1 MRAIHSCHWLK
12 FVIVCLSGI
21 NRESSAGVNTQIK
34 FPENSPGGATLI
46 LSIFGPIE
54 KMEVYAHRFGP
65 EYSWAET
72 TSSSGADCE
81 VLSGRVLVPSAAV
94 RRYNS
99 RWSDQTA
106 RGPGERA
113 LRILR
118 FRRPARMPMLPAM
131 VLRQE

>member
-1 MRAIHSCHWLK
+1 
-12 FVIVCLSGI
+12 
-21 NRESSAGVNTQIK
+21 
-34 FPENSPGGATLI
+34 LI
-46 LSIFGPIE
+46 LSIFGRME
-54 KMEVYAHRFGP
+54 KMEVYARRFRP
-65 EYSWAET
+65 EYSGAEST
-72 TSSSGADCE
+72 TSFDADCE
-81 VLSGRVLVPSAAV
+81 VLSGRGLVPSAAV

-118 FRRPARMPMLPAM
+118 LRRPARVPMLPAR